1 MARDPLLLGA
11 RSHPHRMG
19 GTGKE
24 VARAAKGR
32 LRAEY
37 ADVRAAIAVVAQG
50 SSSRVTLSG
59 LRFGEQLLARLAPEA
74 RMAGVALVPSWWPD
88 DAGCDLT
95 VCRVDG

>member
-1 MARDPLLLGA
+1 MKR
-11 RSHPHRMG
+11 
-19 GTGKE
+19 TGHLDQ
-24 VARAAKGR
+24 RAAKGR
-32 LRAEY
+32 LQGEY
-37 ADVRAAIAVVAQG
+37 ANVRAAIALVAQG

-95 VCRVDG
+95 VCPLDA